1 MKRVRKRSTG
11 RRAPVAKS
19 SKSKSGASRTG
30 KSKTKPVKARAA
42 KTSAVKTSS
51 ANGNSTKRN
60 SAKANPAKTR
70 LLKKRTHQVTANTRV
85 NKVRA
90 KESLRSGVRTPATG
104 MVEAALAAF
113 AHEVRTPLTGI
124 LAISDLLATSE
135 LGERERR
142 WVDTIKAGAEHLSSL
157 ATLFVDAAKDGT
169 TGIVPRQDLFDLR
182 VLARGAGDS
191 LAGRA
196 AAKGLQYEVD
206 ISEELPALVVGDP
219 VRLRAALENL
229 IDNAVKF
236 TEHGGVSLTVAPTA
250 RAKRGKRGA
259 RGKANTDPVAV
270 TFAISDS
277 GIGLSLQE
285 IKRLFRPFS
294 QANVSI
300 ASRFGG
306 AGLGLSSVRQL
317 ARAMGGD
324 VAVAPHA
331 GGGTTFTLTMTLS
344 EAEAPSAELVG
355 SEDGVTLVPVR
366 QLRVLGVEDN
376 PFGRVVL
383 NTILNEL
390 GHQAEFIGRG
400 EAAPERITKG
410 GLDAVLMDMVLPGIN
425 GVEAIG
431 LIRKLTA
438 PYGQIPIIGVSG
450 RGEDE
455 APSRAAGADA
465 FLLKPVSPRALAT
478 ALIEATHRAAAAT

>member
-1 MKRVRKRSTG
+1 M
-11 RRAPVAKS
+11 P
-19 SKSKSGASRTG
+19 GA
-30 KSKTKPVKARAA
+30 
-42 KTSAVKTSS
+42 
-51 ANGNSTKRN
+51 
-60 SAKANPAKTR
+60 
-70 LLKKRTHQVTANTRV
+70 
-85 NKVRA
+85 
-90 KESLRSGVRTPATG
+90 GV
-104 MVEAALAAF
+104 VEAALAVF

-157 ATLFVDAAKDGT
+157 ATLFVDAAKDESMGALL
-169 TGIVPRQDLFDLR
+169 REDLFDLR
-182 VLARGAGDS
+182 VLARAAGDS
-191 LAGRA
+191 LSGRA
-196 AAKGLQYEVD
+196 AAKGLEVNVD
-206 ISEELPALVVGDP
+206 VSDALPGLVIGDP

-236 TEHGGVSLTVAPTA
+236 TEQGGVALKVALA
-250 RAKRGKRGA
+250 GKNSA
-259 RGKANTDPVAV
+259 GKAGRGTGTKAAAKGKVAIA
-270 TFAISDS
+270 FHISDS
-277 GIGLSLQE
+277 GIGLTLQE

-306 AGLGLSSVRQL
+306 AGLGLFSVRQL

-324 VAVAPHA
+324 VAVVPHE
-331 GGGTTFTLTMTLS
+331 GGGTTFILTVTLTI
-344 EAEAPSAELVG
+344 AAAPHATVG
-355 SEDGVTLVPVR
+355 GGEDGVTLAPVR
-366 QLRVLGVEDN
+366 PLRILGVEDN

-400 EAAPERITKG
+400 EAAPERIAAG
-410 GLDAVLMDMVLPGIN
+410 SYDAVLMDMVLPGIN
-425 GVEAIG
+425 GVEAIARV
-431 LIRKLTA
+431 RKLDGPHGA
-438 PYGQIPIIGVSG
+438 IPIIGVSG

-455 APSRAAGADA
+455 AASRAAGADA

-478 ALIEATHRAAAAT
+478 ALLEATRRGAAAT